1 MAMNAGEAPHP
12 PCVAFIQALF
22 DDGLSAAR
30 QSQPAA
36 WRKCGDATSFR
47 KCCDLDHVDR
57 CEAVATSQGDS
68 PPLENELTVDAR
80 HIDNANWLIVWQRA
94 FVTRLKGTRSSTVEA
109 ERVLPVYLDMLE
121 SLERQQQAQDR
132 LFDGGLMVSLPP
144 GPGS

>member
-1 MAMNAGEAPHP
+1 
-12 PCVAFIQALF
+12 
-22 DDGLSAAR
+22 
-30 QSQPAA
+30 
-36 WRKCGDATSFR
+36 
-47 KCCDLDHVDR
+47 
-57 CEAVATSQGDS
+57 
-68 PPLENELTVDAR
+68 LENELTVDAR
-80 HIDNANWLIVWQRA
+80 HIDNANWLIAWQRA